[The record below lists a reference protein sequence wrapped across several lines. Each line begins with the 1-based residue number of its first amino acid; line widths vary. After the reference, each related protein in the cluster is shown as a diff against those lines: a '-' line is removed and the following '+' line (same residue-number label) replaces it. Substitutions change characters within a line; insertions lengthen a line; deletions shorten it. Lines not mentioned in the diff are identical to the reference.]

1 MSHNYPLSLSGIFF
15 FCSLILRFFFVF
27 FPDRFNNQETAL
39 LNSGTKAHRMDT
51 HKGKDPHHRRAGTGD
66 RPRDVRFREKGGRHL
81 PVLGLSQFD
90 PTETSTEPIR
100 CISIALLSAGIIR
113 SRDR

>member
-15 FCSLILRFFFVF
+15 FCSLILRVFFVF

-51 HKGKDPHHRRAGTGD
+51 HKGKDPHHRKAGTGD
-66 RPRDVRFREKGGRHL
+66 RPRDVRFPWLKDLYTCGDNHL
-81 PVLGLSQFD
+81 DGCLCEETLG
-90 PTETSTEPIR
+90 
-100 CISIALLSAGIIR
+100 ALF
-113 SRDR
+113 